1 MNYWPAEI
9 TNLSEMHE
17 PLFKLIKDISVTGAR
32 TAKEFYGMSGWVAH
46 HNTDIWALSN
56 PVGDFGRGDPKWA
69 NWAMGANWLSQHL
82 WEHYQFTLDK
92 NFLARNYSLMK
103 GAAQFSMDWMVKDSA
118 GFWVTM
124 PAVSPENQFIDDKG
138 NPGDVSVA
146 TTMDMAII
154 RDLFANTLAA
164 AAIVGDKDAAFLTAL
179 KERYS
184 KLFPLQIG
192 KKGNLQEWFKDWED
206 VEPHHRHVSQLFALH
221 PSNQISPIFTPAF
234 ANAAKKTLELR
245 GDEGTGWSLA
255 WKINFWARLLD
266 GDHAYS
272 LLRNILRYVST
283 TNTNYSKGGG
293 SYANLFD
300 AHPPFQIDG
309 NFGATAGITELL
321 LQSHLGELHLL
332 PAVPTVWSSGTI
344 KGLKARG
351 GFEVAIQWKANQL
364 TTATITS
371 LQGGICRIRTQVPV
385 AVKGAT
391 IKNIKTTEGYYLI
404 EFKTNKNQR
413 YELTKI

>member
-1 MNYWPAEI
+1 
-9 TNLSEMHE
+9 
-17 PLFKLIKDISVTGAR
+17 
-32 TAKEFYGMSGWVAH
+32 
-46 HNTDIWALSN
+46 
-56 PVGDFGRGDPKWA
+56 
-69 NWAMGANWLSQHL
+69 
-82 WEHYQFTLDK
+82 
-92 NFLARNYSLMK
+92 MK

-124 PAVSPENQFIDDKG
+124 PSVSPENQFIDDKG
-138 NPGDVSVA
+138 NPGNVSVG
-146 TTMDMAII
+146 TTMDMSII
-154 RDLFANTLAA
+154 RDLIANTLAA
-164 AAIVGDKDAAFLTAL
+164 AAIVREKDIAFIKAL
-179 KERYS
+179 KERYE
-184 KLFPLQIG
+184 KLLPLQIG

-272 LLRNILRYVST
+272 LIRNILRYVST
-283 TNTNYSKGGG
+283 SGTNYSKGGG

-332 PAVPTVWSSGTI
+332 PALPTVWKSGTI
-344 KGLKARG
+344 NGLKARG
-351 GFEVAIQWKANQL
+351 GFEVAIQWKGNQL
-364 TTATITS
+364 KTARIKS
-371 LQGGICRIRTQVPV
+371 LQGSTCRIRTQIPV
-385 AVKGAT
+385 SVKGA
-391 IKNIKTTEGYYLI
+391 KVKKLSTTTGYYLI
-404 EFKTNKNQR
+404 EFNTSKNQQ
-413 YELTKI
+413 YEISVL